1 MIKKILFILLLSV
14 SFIGFSQQKAEKS
27 IENLSAAP
35 NPFTNS
41 TKITF
46 KSKKASTIYFCV
58 KNVLGK
64 TVFKKTYK
72 TKEGNN
78 SIDFHKDDL
87 ATGMYIYSIQDQ
99 KKVISKRFV
108 IK

>member
-1 MIKKILFILLLSV
+1 MIKKILFIFILSI
-14 SFIGFSQQKAEKS
+14 SFVGFSQEKT
-27 IENLSAAP
+27 INTLSAAP

-46 KSKKASTIYFCV
+46 NSINTSDIYFTV
-58 KNVLGK
+58 KNILGK
-64 TVFKKTYK
+64 TVYKKTIK
-72 TKEGNN
+72 AKIGKNSLNFFKNN
-78 SIDFHKDDL
+78 L
-87 ATGMYIYSIQDQ
+87 ATGMYIYSIQNK

>member
-1 MIKKILFILLLSV
+1 MVKKILFILFLFV
-14 SFIGFSQQKAEKS
+14 STIGFSQEKS
-27 IENLSAAP
+27 IDKLSTSP
-35 NPFTNS
+35 NPFENS

-46 KSKKASTIYFCV
+46 NATTKSSIILSV

-72 TKEGNN
+72 TEIGKN
-78 SIDFHKDDL
+78 SITFYKDDL
-87 ATGMYIYSIQDQ
+87 AVGMYIYSIQDN
-99 KKVISKRFV
+99 KKIISKRFV

>member
-1 MIKKILFILLLSV
+1 MMKKLLLV
-14 SFIGFSQQKAEKS
+14 LFLTASFVGFSQEKS

-46 KSKKASTIYFCV
+46 NTVSNSAIILNV

-64 TVFKKTYK
+64 TVFKKAYK
-72 TKEGNN
+72 TKLGLN
-78 SIDFHKDDL
+78 SISFYKNNL
-87 ATGMYIYSIQDQ
+87 STGIYIYSIQG
-99 KKVISKRFV
+99 KNKIISKRFV

>member
-1 MIKKILFILLLSV
+1 MIKRILFILFLCISTV
-14 SFIGFSQQKAEKS
+14 SFSQEKS
-27 IENLSAAP
+27 IEKLSAAP

-46 KSKKASTIYFCV
+46 NSKNIGSVFFKV

-64 TVFKKTYK
+64 TVHNKQHKV
-72 TKEGNN
+72 TKGKNTIPF
-78 SIDFHKDDL
+78 SKGVL
-87 ATGMYIYSIQDQ
+87 LPGMYIYTIQDT
-99 KKVISKRFV
+99 KSIVSKRFV

>member
-1 MIKKILFILLLSV
+1 MIKKILFILFLTITS
-14 SFIGFSQQKAEKS
+14 IGFSQVKS
-27 IENLSAAP
+27 IDKLSAAP

-46 KSKKASTIYFCV
+46 KAADNTYAIFSV

-64 TVFKKTYK
+64 TVYKKK
-72 TKEGNN
+72 VKINSGNN
-78 SIDFHKDDL
+78 SIPFSKGNL
-87 ATGMYIYSIQDQ
+87 RAGMYIYSIQN
-99 KKVISKRFV
+99 KEKIVSKRFV